1 MATWLSALLT
11 AVPTLLRII
20 EQFIIWMNEQK
31 LMDQGKREAIASA
44 AQSLNSVLAKASDA
58 AQQAAEKQ
66 AKDPTDDAFDPDF
79 WRKG

>member
-1 MATWLSALLT
+1 MAWLSAALSI
-11 AVPTLLRII
+11 VPALLRII
-20 EQFIIWMNEQK
+20 EQFILWANKRELI
-31 LMDQGKREAIASA
+31 DQGRREAIADA

-58 AQQAAEKQ
+58 AQKAAESH